1 MLSVL
6 PTNTDK
12 LGFAMKMTTYEKKAL
27 KEIHDWKNPKVGW
40 IGKALQVIN
49 EPLNTAGNA
58 VLSTPYVGETI
69 QKAVKGLISVCNDAA
84 QWSVRPDAILEEFR
98 SDGHEHILTLDN
110 ISELKLQDVDK
121 TVGWL
126 AAKYKSLALAEGAG
140 AGAAGIAGI
149 AIDIP
154 ALIALNLRAIGEY
167 ATYYGFDIERQEERL
182 FAFNILALSSSP
194 LDASKNIAM
203 AQLVKIS
210 QQVAKKQTWKQL
222 EQHAFVKIIQQI
234 ASSIGVKITKAK
246 LAQIIP
252 VAGAVVGGGFNA
264 YFTSNVCD
272 AAYYLYRERFLAR
285 THGSSIIDQTVE
297 PAATFE
303 PDLPDALEGELV

>member
-1 MLSVL
+1 MRSASVKMY
-6 PTNTDK
+6 NQ
-12 LGFAMKMTTYEKKAL
+12 GIAMNITAYEKKAL
-27 KEIHDWKNPKVGW
+27 NEIHDWKNPKVGW
-40 IGKALQVIN
+40 FGKALKVIN

-58 VLSTPYVGETI
+58 VLAAPYVGDAL

-84 QWSVRPDAILEEFR
+84 QWSVRPEAILEEFR

-110 ISELKLQDVDK
+110 ISELKLEDVDK

-126 AAKYKSLALAEGAG
+126 GAKYKSLALAEGAG

-154 ALIALNLRAIGEY
+154 TLIALNLRAIGEY

-194 LDASKNIAM
+194 ADASKNVAM

-234 ASSIGVKITKAK
+234 ASSLGVRITKAK

-285 THGSSIIDQTVE
+285 THGDLVINESVE
-297 PAATFE
+297 PAATFGTDF
-303 PDLPDALEGELV
+303 PDVLEGELV

>member
-1 MLSVL
+1 
-6 PTNTDK
+6 
-12 LGFAMKMTTYEKKAL
+12 MKITAYDQKSL
-27 KEIHDWKNPKVGW
+27 KEIHQWKNPQIGW
-40 IGKALQVIN
+40 FDNALKVIN
-49 EPLNTAGNA
+49 EPLNAAGNA
-58 VLSTPYVGETI
+58 VLSTPLVGEAI

-84 QWSVRPDAILEEFR
+84 QWSVRPEAILEEYR
-98 SDGHEHILTLDN
+98 TDGHVHVK
-110 ISELKLQDVDK
+110 SLKDVSGLSLEDADK

-154 ALIALNLRAIGEY
+154 TLIALNLRAIGEY

-194 LDASKNIAM
+194 ADASKNVAM

-234 ASSIGVKITKAK
+234 ASSLGVKITKAK

-264 YFTSNVCD
+264 YFTSNVCE
-272 AAYYLYRERFLAR
+272 AAYYLYRERFLAEQYGP
-285 THGSSIIDQTVE
+285 TVIDQSVE

-303 PDLPDALEGELV
+303 PDLPDTLEGELI

>member
-1 MLSVL
+1 MNI
-6 PTNTDK
+6 T
-12 LGFAMKMTTYEKKAL
+12 AYEQKAL
-27 KEIHDWKNPKVGW
+27 KEIHDWKNPNVGW
-40 IGKALQVIN
+40 FGKALKVIN

-58 VLSTPYVGETI
+58 VLAAPYVGEAL

-84 QWSVRPDAILEEFR
+84 QWSVRPEVILEEFR

-110 ISELKLQDVDK
+110 ISKLKLEDVDK

-126 AAKYKSLALAEGAG
+126 GAKYKSLALAEGAG

-154 ALIALNLRAIGEY
+154 TLIALNLRAIGEY

-194 LDASKNIAM
+194 ADASKNVAM

-234 ASSIGVKITKAK
+234 ASSLGVRITKAK

-285 THGSSIIDQTVE
+285 AHGDSVINESVE
-297 PAATFE
+297 PAATLGTYF
-303 PDLPDALEGELV
+303 PDALEGELV